1 MNFTKNIILAFCL
14 TILGISVYADTKPAT
29 KKAETTQ
36 IQSYLEKIDFKEFI
50 SKDTHLI
57 IHFMI
62 NDYNE
67 IIVLS
72 TNNEDLDGYL
82 KTSLNDKKIDISKL
96 EYNKEYDLPVV
107 IKLKN

>member
-1 MNFTKNIILAFCL
+1 
-14 TILGISVYADTKPAT
+14 
-29 KKAETTQ
+29 
-36 IQSYLEKIDFKEFI
+36 
-50 SKDTHLI
+50 
-57 IHFMI
+57 MI